1 MNSIIK
7 FRRRL
12 VRGMLRHLG
21 LWQDV
26 PLEEVARRQNRF
38 AYSPRVGWLSDRTWM
53 APYSEFLKYD
63 SMPEAGA
70 DETRILDR
78 RFTLAS
84 TLKAVRELHGSTA
97 ECGVFKGVGSAMIC
111 QTLAATYAADELH
124 FAFDSFEGLPE
135 PQEVDRDANQR
146 LHWKAGDLAVPEAMA
161 KSLLARFPFCQIVK
175 GWLPQSLTVAAGRKF
190 RFVHIDVDLGQPTLD
205 VLEFFYDRMVPGGII
220 LFDDYG
226 FISCP
231 GARVAVDRF
240 FANRP
245 EPVLEVTAGQ
255 AIVVKVDSRFAKAS

>member
-1 MNSIIK
+1 MNSFIK
-7 FRRRL
+7 MRRRM

-38 AYSPRVGWLSDRTWM
+38 AYSPRVAWLLDRTWM
-53 APYSEFLKYD
+53 EPYRDFLQQD
-63 SMPEAGA
+63 CLPAAGA

-84 TLKAVRELHGSTA
+84 TVKAVRGLRGSTA
-97 ECGVFKGVGSAMIC
+97 ECGVFKGVGSGIIC
-111 QTLAATYAADELH
+111 QTLEDTYAAGECH
-124 FAFDSFEGLPE
+124 FGFDSFEGLPE
-135 PQEVDRDANQR
+135 PKSMDRDANQQ
-146 LHWKAGDLAVPEAMA
+146 LHWKAGDLAVPETIA
-161 KSLLARFPFCQIVK
+161 KSLLDQFECCRLVK
-175 GWLPQSLTVAAGRKF
+175 GWLPESLSIAHGHKF
-190 RFVHIDVDLGQPTLD
+190 RFVHVDVDLAQPTLD
-205 VLEFFYDRMVPGGII
+205 VLEFFYDRMTPGGII

-231 GARVAVDRF
+231 GARAAIDRF
-240 FANRP
+240 FAGRP

-255 AIVVKVDSRFAKAS
+255 AIVVKVDPRIAKAS